1 MPSAVLSSML
11 SQLFPANSSSFGFP
25 RALLITSILV
35 TIYISIPLPT
45 MSTFRP
51 ASELYFWNSL
61 FIVIVFIMI

>member
-1 MPSAVLSSML
+1 MPSSVLSSML
-11 SQLFPANSSSFGFP
+11 SQLFPENSSSFGVH

-35 TIYISIPLPT
+35 TMHISIPLPT

-51 ASELYFWNSL
+51 AGELYFWNII